1 MEPCITFCKSAV
13 KFNSVC
19 LKRLENVDYVL
30 FIICS
35 SEKRLI
41 IEPCESYE
49 RDAIRWSGKNPDK
62 RTPKMIICHEFYRRI
77 INHMQWNDDYHYI
90 VFGKITTGNNGK
102 DVIVFDLNSFYTQ

>member
-41 IEPCESYE
+41 IEPCESGE
-49 RDAIRWSGKNPDK
+49 HDAIRWSGMNPYK
-62 RTPKMIICHEFYRRI
+62 RIPKTITCHEFYRRI
-77 INHMQWNDDYHYI
+77 INHMQWNGDYRYK
-90 VFGKITTGNNGK
+90 VLGKIAAGNCGK